1 MEASQQ
7 RNFVGIQE
15 HRRCSDRLNRTL
27 LAGLYSI
34 STTLTTQV
42 HRGNLLAAVAH
53 LATDDLPGLPIDG
66 LLLRR
71 ELL

>member
-53 LATDDLPGLPIDG
+53 LAADGLPSPAIDF
-66 LLLRR
+66 LLFRR